1 MTNADTDGPA
11 PGLDELAERA
21 VAGLVAAGR
30 TVAVAESLTGGGV
43 AALLTGVPGASGAFR
58 GGIVAYATDL
68 KADLLGVDRDLLRR
82 RGAVDPEVALEM
94 ARGVRDRLGAD
105 LGLATTGVAGPAAQD
120 GQPPG
125 TVHVCVAWRDGSSVR
140 SAHLA
145 GPRRAVRESA
155 AGLALTALLDR
166 IAAEKADIVR
176 NNRPGSHVG
185 TGDGND
191 EEDAVGGVL
200 G

>member
-1 MTNADTDGPA
+1 MTR
-11 PGLDELAERA
+11 LDELAERA
-21 VAGLVAAGR
+21 VTGLVANGR

-43 AALLTGVPGASGAFR
+43 AALLTGVPGASGVFR
-58 GGIVAYATDL
+58 GGVVAYATDL
-68 KADLLGVDRDLLRR
+68 KAELLGVDRDLLRR

-105 LGLATTGVAGPAAQD
+105 IGLATTGVAGPAGQD

-125 TVHVCVAWRDGSSVR
+125 TVHVCVAWADGSSVR
-140 SAHLA
+140 SAHVA
-145 GPRRAVRESA
+145 GPRRAVREAA
-155 AGLALTALLDR
+155 AGLAMTALLDR
-166 IAAEKADIVR
+166 IAAEKAVVAR

-191 EEDAVGGVL
+191 EEGAAGGVL